1 METFFKLSMKIKGVY
16 FFPLFIKCKMRE
28 KIKTGLSIFIIL
40 ILLPYVAVVFR
51 TGNMRGQEPEVSEN
65 QLEEYV
71 AGILPGQMQV
81 SYQEEALKAQAVI
94 IRTNLL
100 KKAME
105 FYHADNLK
113 DAAEAIQEMDL
124 KAMGFNYTSPEDLE
138 EMWGYEQW
146 KEYEAKLWEAVGAT
160 EGQILTV
167 EELPIEL
174 PYHAV
179 SAGRTRNGQILG
191 DENYSYLEPVDCPQD
206 VEAADYMDIQFLEL
220 SIVPE
225 IVARDESGYVME
237 LHMEE
242 KNLTGEEFRSQ
253 FSLNS
258 SNFTLDETEKGI
270 RVVTKGLG
278 HGLGLSMYQANR
290 FAAEGQTYLEILH
303 YFYKNVECI
312 SFS

>member
-1 METFFKLSMKIKGVY
+1 MLFYKIKGVY
-16 FFPLFIKCKMRE
+16 FFLLFIKCKMRE

-65 QLEEYV
+65 RLEDYV
-71 AGILPGQMQV
+71 TGILPGQMQV

-100 KKAME
+100 KKGME
-105 FYHADNLK
+105 FYHTDNLK
-113 DAAEAIQEMDL
+113 EAAEAIQETDL
-124 KAMGFNYTSPEDLE
+124 KAMGFTYTSPETLE
-138 EMWGYEQW
+138 GLWGYEQW
-146 KEYEAKLWEAVGAT
+146 KEYETKLWEAVWAT

-167 EELPIEL
+167 EGLPVEL

-179 SAGRTRNGQILG
+179 SGGRTRSGQILG
-191 DENYSYLEPVDCPQD
+191 ENYSYLEPVDCPQD

-220 SIVPE
+220 PAVPE
-225 IVARDESGYVME
+225 ILARDEAGYVTE

-242 KNLTGEEFRSQ
+242 KSLTGEEFRSR

-258 SNFTLDETEKGI
+258 SNFTLDETDKGI
-270 RVVTKGLG
+270 RAVTKGLG
-278 HGLGLSMYQANR
+278 HGLGLSMYQSNR
-290 FAAEGQTYLEILH
+290 FAAEGKTYLEILH

-312 SFS
+312 SFN